1 MSRGTQI
8 QPGQFMSG
16 FQGRI
21 AGASFAWEVE
31 RDETGQL
38 VKRRIDGFNLDRE
51 INQALQASGQRYAPT
66 KYKDQST
73 GGKIGIIF
81 GALGIVVA
89 LVSVGVA
96 LVSSL

>member
-1 MSRGTQI
+1 
-8 QPGQFMSG
+8 MSG

-51 INQALQASGQRYAPT
+51 INQALQ
-66 KYKDQST
+66 
-73 GGKIGIIF
+73 
-81 GALGIVVA
+81 L
-89 LVSVGVA
+89 
-96 LVSSL
+96 SLIHI